1 MRLRLRYH
9 CRFNRKKL
17 MRAAVRSTLSLRHLL
32 ILLAAIGLLPLALL
46 GVWTIDAAGQHR
58 LREQERGLLDLARA
72 LASAVDAELDGTVAT
87 LSGMARSPALQGGD
101 IRAFYG
107 IAAQQSQAHSEWLG
121 VILTDADGKM
131 LFRTMAPYGA
141 APAPIADPP
150 SLQLAL
156 ALRHPVAGHIARGAS
171 GRPAVP
177 VRVPV
182 TDRAGRLYVLTA
194 VIRPTRI
201 LGVVERQRAPVGS
214 VIGVLDATHAM
225 VARSIDQDGT
235 VTGPPSASLL
245 ALMRQGGLENTG
257 TTVTKEGRRVTT
269 AYTTLSRYGWVV
281 AVGAPASSSPAG
293 LALYGGGLLATLA
306 ACIGLATWLAGR
318 IVRRID
324 ALAREAAALGAGAP
338 VAPAPSRIREIDA
351 MGQALE
357 AAGRRRDRHEQER
370 TRLLASLEEALRSQE
385 DALDQARRAGRA
397 KDEFL
402 AVLGHELRNPLSPIV
417 TALDLM
423 DMRDEPSA
431 RRERGIMRRQVTH
444 LKRLVDDLLDVS
456 RIASGKLTIEP
467 RPLNLADTAR
477 HAVAAVS
484 ARGVALDAPEA
495 AWVMG
500 DDSRLTQVLNNLL
513 SNAARFGSSA
523 TRVVLEV
530 LGGEARLAVI
540 DNGAGIAP
548 EHLPHIFEPFFQA
561 PQALARTTGGLG
573 LGLAIVR
580 RIVELHGGRISASS
594 AGPGQGAR
602 FDVVLPLAQAAQAD
616 LPAAAVHEGRAR
628 RILLADD
635 NRDAAETT
643 ASLLTGLGHSVR
655 VAHDGAEALALAAG
669 FAPEV
674 AILDI
679 GLPDMDGY
687 ALAAALR
694 TRVRGLRLIAL
705 TGFGQKA
712 DVERAGA
719 AGFDLHLTKPASLDD
734 FQRALAPDALPAPA
748 P

>member
-1 MRLRLRYH
+1 MRT
-9 CRFNRKKL
+9 
-17 MRAAVRSTLSLRHLL
+17 AAGTTLSLRHLL

-46 GVWTIDAAGQHR
+46 GVWSIDAAGQHR

-87 LSGMARSPALQGGD
+87 LSGMARSPALLRGD
-101 IRAFYG
+101 IPAFYA
-107 IAAQQSQAHSEWLG
+107 IAAQQSQVHPEWLG
-121 VILTDADGKM
+121 VMLADADGKM

-141 APAPIADPP
+141 PPAPIADPA
-150 SLQLAL
+150 SLQQAL
-156 ALRHPVAGHIARGAS
+156 ALRHPVAGRIARGGG

-182 TDRAGRLYVLTA
+182 TDSAGRLYVLTA

-201 LGVVERQRAPVGS
+201 LRVVERQRAPSGS
-214 VIGVLDATHAM
+214 VIGVLDGSRSM

-235 VTGPPSASLL
+235 VTRAPSASLL

-257 TTVTKEGRRVTT
+257 ETVTMEGRRVST

-281 AVGAPASSSPAG
+281 AVGAAPSSAPAG
-293 LALYGGGLLATLA
+293 LALYGSGLGATLV
-306 ACIGLATWLAGR
+306 ACVALATWLAGR
-318 IVRRID
+318 IARRID
-324 ALAREAAALGAGAP
+324 QLAQGAAALGAGAP
-338 VAPAPSRIREIDA
+338 VLPAPSGIREIDA
-351 MGQALE
+351 MGQALV
-357 AAGRRRDRHEQER
+357 AAARRRDRHEQER
-370 TRLLASLEEALRSQE
+370 TRLLESLEQALRSQD
-385 DALDQARRAGRA
+385 DALEQARRAGRA

-467 RPLNLADTAR
+467 RPLNLADTVR
-477 HAVAAVS
+477 HAVAALNSQAVT
-484 ARGVALDAPEA
+484 LEAPDA
-495 AWVMG
+495 AWVTG
-500 DDSRLTQVLNNLL
+500 DDSRLTQVLGNLL
-513 SNAARFGSSA
+513 SNAARFGSTR

-530 LGGEARLAVI
+530 VEGEARLAVI
-540 DNGAGIAP
+540 DNGAGIAL

-561 PQALARTTGGLG
+561 PQALARATGGLG

-594 AGPGQGAR
+594 AGPGQGSR
-602 FDVVLPLAQAAQAD
+602 FEVVLPLVQPAHAPAPTAAPHD
-616 LPAAAVHEGRAR
+616 TRAR
-628 RILLADD
+628 RILLVDD

-643 ASLLTGLGHSVR
+643 ASLLASLGHSVR
-655 VAHDGAEALALAAG
+655 IAHDGAAALALAG
-669 FAPEV
+669 DLAPDV

-694 TRVRGLRLIAL
+694 ARTRMGVGVDADAAAQARGLRLVAL
-705 TGFGQKA
+705 TGYGQKE
-712 DVERAGA
+712 DVQRARA
-719 AGFDLHLTKPASLDD
+719 AGFDLHLTKPASVDD
-734 FQRALAPDALPAPA
+734 LQRALASAASTEPAP
-748 P
+748 

>member
-1 MRLRLRYH
+1 
-9 CRFNRKKL
+9 

-46 GVWTIDAAGQHR
+46 GAWTIDATGQHR
-58 LREQERGLLDLARA
+58 LREQERALLDLARA

-87 LSGMARSPALQGGD
+87 LSGMARSPALQAGD

-107 IAAQQSQAHSEWLG
+107 IAAQQSQAHPDWLG
-121 VILTDADGKM
+121 VILTDADGKV

-150 SLQLAL
+150 SLQQAL

-182 TDRAGRLYVLTA
+182 TDSAGRLYVLTA

-201 LGVVERQRAPVGS
+201 LRVVERQRAPS
-214 VIGVLDATHAM
+214 DSIIGVLDASRSM
-225 VARSIDQDGT
+225 VARSLHQEGT
-235 VTGPPSASLL
+235 VTGPPSPSLL
-245 ALMRQGGLENTG
+245 ELIRRGGAENTG
-257 TTVTKEGRRVTT
+257 VTVTKEGRRLST
-269 AYTTLSRYGWVV
+269 AYTTVSRYGWVV

-293 LALYGGGLLATLA
+293 LALYGGGLAATLA
-306 ACIGLATWLAGR
+306 ACVALASWLAGR
-318 IVRRID
+318 ITRRID
-324 ALAREAAALGAGAP
+324 ALAREAAALGAGAA
-338 VAPAPSRIREIDA
+338 VAPTPSRIREIDA
-351 MGQALE
+351 MAHALE
-357 AAGRRRDRHEQER
+357 AAGGRRDRHEQER
-370 TRLLASLEEALRSQE
+370 TRLMASLEQALRSQE

-456 RIASGKLTIEP
+456 RIASGKLTIEA
-467 RPLNLADTAR
+467 RPLNLADTVR
-477 HAVAAVS
+477 HAVGAMSGQAVT
-484 ARGVALDAPEA
+484 LEAPDA
-495 AWVMG
+495 AWVIG
-500 DDSRLTQVLNNLL
+500 DDSRLTQVLGNLL
-513 SNAARFGSSA
+513 SNAARFGSTA
-523 TRVVLEV
+523 TRVVLEAV
-530 LGGEARLAVI
+530 DGEARLAVI
-540 DNGAGIAP
+540 DNGAGITS

-561 PQALARTTGGLG
+561 PQALARATGGLG

-580 RIVELHGGRISASS
+580 RIVELHGGRIAASS
-594 AGPGQGAR
+594 AGPGQGSR
-602 FDVVLPLAQAAQAD
+602 FDLVLPLAQPARAD
-616 LPAAAVHEGRAR
+616 LPSAAPHEAR
-628 RILLADD
+628 VQRILLVDD

-655 VAHDGAEALALAAG
+655 VAHDGAEALAVAAG

-694 TRVRGLRLIAL
+694 ARAGAGASAGADAHARGLRLIAL
-705 TGFGQKA
+705 TGYGQKA

-719 AGFDLHLTKPASLDD
+719 AGFDVHLTKPANVDD
-734 FQRALAPDALPAPA
+734 LMRALAHAEPTTPAF
-748 P
+748 